1 MTRYFRVDDL
11 TGALRYVF
19 RERRTPEGHFLER
32 FDPKTGTWIE
42 DDEALAGYL
51 FNGEDGATEITETA
65 ALALIGVAAAS
76 T

>member
-19 RERRTPEGHFLER
+19 RERITDLGLFLER
-32 FDPKTGTWIE
+32 FDPARGEWVE
-42 DDEALAGYL
+42 DNEALAGYL
-51 FNGEDGATEITETA
+51 YNGETGATEISEA
-65 ALALIGVAAAS
+65 EALALIGVAAS